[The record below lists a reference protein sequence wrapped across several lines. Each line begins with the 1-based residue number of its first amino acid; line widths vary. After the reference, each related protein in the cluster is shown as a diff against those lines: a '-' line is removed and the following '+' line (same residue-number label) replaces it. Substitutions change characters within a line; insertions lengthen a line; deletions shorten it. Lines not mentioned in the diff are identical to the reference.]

1 MTRLLKALANR
12 DQLLRAADLAAANF
26 LKGNMVQAKNELA
39 EARRLNPKLTVR
51 SMPLRYANIPAIA
64 DGLRKAGLPEE

>member
-39 EARRLNPKLTVR
+39 EARRLK
-51 SMPLRYANIPAIA
+51 S
-64 DGLRKAGLPEE
+64 